1 MSTRSPEE
9 ILAIVAAGLLAE
21 PGSAGGK
28 GGLFVGLSGGA
39 DSTALLSLLVEA
51 GASPLRAIHV
61 DHGLRPQAEREAEAR
76 LVRELCGRLG
86 VGLTL
91 ARVRPGAIEARA
103 LARGEGIEA
112 AARHYRY
119 HAFSQAL
126 ASHGGGLLYL
136 AHTLDDQVETILM
149 RALSGAGAGG
159 LKGMAERSGHLRRPL
174 LGIHKAE
181 LAAWLS
187 SRSLAWSEDSTN
199 ATEAYARNRIR
210 HLVLPGLA
218 KAWPSWEGG
227 LLTTAAKARAE
238 EEALEV
244 LGRPMAFSL
253 DPAGRWIAPL
263 ALLGAPW
270 ALRERA
276 FLFAAGK
283 LLGEARISSRLA
295 RAAFGALGSG
305 KGSYRGGG
313 FVLSARPEGLEL
325 GLALDFP
332 GRAGYFV
339 QIDDPGSRVLVRTA
353 GGRRVRVEWV
363 EAGKGTGL
371 REAAFSFPLVIRSRR
386 PGDRLSIPGGSKSI
400 DALLAEWGL
409 GVADRD
415 RVPLV
420 EDRDGIVAVLGGP
433 QGGRNRFRPGPGGEG
448 ERLLSLHVK
457 GA

>member
-1 MSTRSPEE
+1 MSGLSSED
-9 ILAIVAAGLLAE
+9 ILAIVAKSLKAEAE
-21 PGSAGGK
+21 PPK
-28 GGLFVGLSGGA
+28 GGFFVGLSGGS

-51 GASPLRAIHV
+51 GATPLRAIHV

-76 LVRELCGRLG
+76 LVRELCARLG

-103 LARGEGIEA
+103 RAKGEGIEA

-119 HAFSQAL
+119 RAFSRVL
-126 ASHGGGLLYL
+126 AAHGGGLLYL

-149 RALSGAGAGG
+149 RALAGAGAGG
-159 LKGMAERSGHLRRPL
+159 LKGMAERSGPLRRPL
-174 LGIHKAE
+174 LGVHKAD
-181 LAAWLS
+181 LAPWLA

-199 ATEAYARNRIR
+199 ASEAYARNRIR
-210 HLVLPGLA
+210 HLVLPVLA

-227 LLTTAAKARAE
+227 LLSTAAKARAE
-238 EEALEV
+238 DEALESLV
-244 LGRPMAFSL
+244 QPLAFRP
-253 DPAGRWIAPL
+253 DPAGRWIAPR
-263 ALLGAPW
+263 ALLDAAW

-276 FLFAAGK
+276 FLHAAGK
-283 LLGEARISSRLA
+283 LLGKARISSRLA
-295 RAAFGALGSG
+295 RAALEALGSG

-313 FVLSARPEGLEL
+313 LVLSSCPEGLEL

-339 QIDDPGSRVLVRTA
+339 QIDDPGSGILIRTA
-353 GGRRVRVEWV
+353 GRLRVRVEWV
-363 EAGKGTGL
+363 EAGKGRGL

-409 GVADRD
+409 GIAERD
-415 RVPLV
+415 QVPLV
-420 EDRDGIVAVLGGP
+420 EDRDGIVAVLGGR
-433 QGGRNRFRPGPGGEG
+433 QGARYRFRPGLGGEG
-448 ERLLSLHVK
+448 DRLLSLHVK